1 MKWKRLVSSKK
12 RSNLER
18 DNKET
23 NKTMVGK
30 ELLEKNKQRKRAHW
44 HQRRKRPLKNL
55 NLQLPKI
62 ENFFWEK
69 DTPKP

>member
-1 MKWKRLVSSKK
+1 VSSKK

-30 ELLEKNKQRKRAHW
+30 ELLEKNKQRKRAH
-44 HQRRKRPLKNL
+44 
-55 NLQLPKI
+55 
-62 ENFFWEK
+62 
-69 DTPKP
+69 